1 MTRPTGQPASLP
13 PPPSRPGPRET
24 RPAWPAQPMHER
36 PAPSLRMLAM
46 RAFVLAAWCSVIGAA
61 AVRAQDTAIVIQPES
76 AGVLAQPPELS
87 RAVAEEAIRRYNAA
101 TTTRL
106 VGRFTLPAGNAWR
119 GDVAVRSGPAVVAG
133 RVEGTVLLING
144 DAVLDSGAVV
154 TGDLIVIGGTGVRA
168 PGVQVA
174 GEVRVYEEPLAYRAR
189 GDTIALAPPDVRRWF
204 RNLGVE
210 KSWGS
215 ADSRSSLTLATGG
228 TFNRVEGLPV
238 VFGPLFD
245 WKLHRNLRLRVDAL
259 GVFRTAGDFTN
270 KRSDLGYLLR
280 TELRAGEAPAYGIE
294 FRAFDDVTPVEDWG
308 LRAGEVGWAAFL
320 FQRDYRDYY
329 LSKGIA
335 VRAFVQP
342 ERSLRLDIDVRHDGQ
357 STVGARDPWTVFRN
371 DQAWRPN
378 PPIDDGHYTTLA
390 GTVTFDTRNDRLDP
404 TAGWLLR
411 ARFENSRSKD
421 VTPQTGVPAAVRTPI
436 PTDGSYAFSRLFLD
450 FRRYTRVSPSGRM
463 NLRLL
468 AGGWIGGDPLP
479 LQQRL
484 STGGP
489 DPHTGYGFRHSACN
503 SDIIDRAFA
512 RTQVAACDRVI
523 LAQAEY
529 RGHLSLHWSYGSS
542 APEDEGAK
550 SLFTLQGP
558 DLVVLADAGQAW
570 LVGDGPGRLPANRL
584 PTLGSWLADLGL
596 GIDWGGFGVYVA
608 KAVTEIG
615 RASCRERV

>member
-1 MTRPTGQPASLP
+1 
-13 PPPSRPGPRET
+13 
-24 RPAWPAQPMHER
+24 
-36 PAPSLRMLAM
+36 M
-46 RAFVLAAWCSVIGAA
+46 RAVVLVVLCALGATVAA
-61 AVRAQDTAIVIQPES
+61 AQDTAIVIQPDS
-76 AGVLAQPPELS
+76 AGLMVQPPELPH
-87 RAVAEEAIRRYNAA
+87 AVAEDAVRRYNAA

-106 VGRFTLPAGNAWR
+106 VGRSHLPHGNEWR
-119 GDVAVRSGPAVVAG
+119 GDVAVRNGSVVVAG
-133 RVEGTVLLING
+133 RVDGTLLVING
-144 DAVLDSGAVV
+144 DAILDSGAVI
-154 TGDLIVIGGTGVRA
+154 TGDVIVIGGTVVRRPTA
-168 PGVQVA
+168 AVTGD
-174 GEVRVYEEPLAYRAR
+174 VRMYAAPLAYRTK
-189 GDTIALAPPDVRRWF
+189 GEEIALAPPDLRRWL
-204 RNLGVE
+204 RRLGIE
-210 KSWGS
+210 KSWGT

-245 WKLHRNLRLRVDAL
+245 WKLHPNLRLRIDAL
-259 GVFRTAGDFTN
+259 GVFRTAGDFTG

-280 TELRAGEAPAYGIE
+280 TELRAGETPAYGIE

-335 VRAFVQP
+335 GSAFVQP
-342 ERSLRLDIDVRHDGQ
+342 DRSLRVDLEARHDWQ
-357 STVGARDPWTVFRN
+357 TTVKSRDPWTVFRN

-390 GTVTFDTRNDRLDP
+390 GTLTFDTRNDRRDP
-404 TAGWLLR
+404 TAGWFLR

-421 VTPQTGVPAAVRTPI
+421 VTPQTGVPTAVRAPI
-436 PTDGSYAFSRLFLD
+436 PTDGSYEFSRLFLD
-450 FRRYTRVSPSGRM
+450 FRRYTRVSPSGRV
-463 NLRLL
+463 NLRLF

-489 DPHTGYGFRHSACN
+489 DPLTGYGFRHSACN
-503 SDIIDRAFA
+503 GDIIDPAFGGT
-512 RTQVAACDRVI
+512 RLAACDRVI

-550 SLFTLQGP
+550 SLFSLQGP

-570 LVGDGPGRLPANRL
+570 LVGSGPGRLAANRL
-584 PTLGSWLADLGL
+584 PTFGSWLADLGL
-596 GIDWGGFGVYVA
+596 GIDWGGLGLYVA
-608 KAVTEIG
+608 QAVTAGEPL
-615 RASCRERV
+615 RFTLRLDHRF